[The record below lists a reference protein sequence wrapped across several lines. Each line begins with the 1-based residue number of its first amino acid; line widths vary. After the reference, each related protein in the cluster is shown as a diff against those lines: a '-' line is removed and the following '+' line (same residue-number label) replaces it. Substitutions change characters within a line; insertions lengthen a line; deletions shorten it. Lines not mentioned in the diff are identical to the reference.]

1 MSELT
6 TIDANNYAAMA
17 QMMGVAYDTQ
27 ERKSSVSRLRIVK
40 QAVMGDAEVNGK
52 TIKAEI
58 VSAGSMA
65 LQNGEKQSIYAD
77 SVVIR
82 PFLQRFMYQ
91 RYDNN
96 KKTYQKTVMANN
108 LDIDLK
114 DNFGTFNC
122 GKPSGYIKDFN
133 ALSEDMK
140 TLIRTIKRTRVV
152 FGTVTMNGTTE
163 SGEAMDIENLPF
175 VWDVDT
181 KEGFKNIGTAF
192 GQLARQNR
200 LPISHAMNISTERR
214 DLPTGNHFWV
224 PVVDVD
230 TTTSFEITDMD
241 QELMGEFMGQVEAHN
256 KWVIGEWDKSYQDDT
271 PEPESDIVD
280 EFITVEVPDVD

>member
-17 QMMGVAYDTQ
+17 EMMGTAYDTQ
-27 ERKSSVSRLRIVK
+27 EKKSGISRLRIVK
-40 QAVMGDAEVNGK
+40 QAIMGDAEVNGK
-52 TIKAEI
+52 TIKAEL

-65 LQNGEKQSIYAD
+65 LDNGEKQSVFAD

-91 RYDNN
+91 RYDNDKGVN
-96 KKTYQKTVMANN
+96 QKTVMANT

-122 GKPSGYIKDFN
+122 GKPSGYIKDFG

-140 TLIRTIKRTRVV
+140 TLIRTIKRTRVLY
-152 FGTVTMNGTTE
+152 GTVSM
-163 SGEAMDIENLPF
+163 SGVTKEGDAMDIEDLPF

-181 KEGFKNIGTAF
+181 KEGYKNIGTAIS
-192 GQLARQNR
+192 QLGRKQR
-200 LPISHAMNISTERR
+200 LLMSHPWIVTTAKR
-214 DLPTGNHFWV
+214 DLQTGYSYFV
-224 PVVDVD
+224 PIVDWDESTV
-230 TTTSFEITDMD
+230 FEIDNDDKQLLT
-241 QELMGEFMGQVEAHN
+241 EFMQNVEGHN
-256 KWVIGEWDKSYQDDT
+256 KWVMDEWDKSYQDDT
-271 PEPESDIVD
+271 PVSEEADD
-280 EFITVEVPDVD
+280 FITVEVADVDES

>member
-1 MSELT
+1 MTELT
-6 TIDANNYAAMA
+6 TINANNYAAMA

-27 ERKSSVSRLRIVK
+27 ERKSGLSRLRIVK

-96 KKTYQKTVMANN
+96 KKTYQKTVMADN

-140 TLIRTIKRTRVV
+140 TLIRTIKRTRVL

-181 KEGFKNIGTAF
+181 KEGFKNIGAAF

-214 DLPTGNHFWV
+214 DMSTGNHFWV
-224 PVVDVD
+224 PVVEVD
-230 TTTSFEITDMD
+230 TTKTFEITDMD
-241 QELMGEFMGQVEAHN
+241 QELWGEFMGQVEAHN

>member
-17 QMMGVAYDTQ
+17 QMMGVAYDAQ
-27 ERKSSVSRLRIVK
+27 ERKSSLSRLRIVK

-58 VSAGSMA
+58 VAAGSMA

-91 RYDNN
+91 RYDND
-96 KKTYQKTVMANN
+96 KKSYQKTVMANN

-163 SGEAMDIENLPF
+163 GGEDMNIENLPF

-181 KEGFKNIGTAF
+181 KEGFKNVGTAF

-224 PVVDVD
+224 PVVELD
-230 TTTSFEITDMD
+230 TTTTFEITDMD
-241 QELMGEFMGQVEAHN
+241 QELMGEFMGQVESHN
-256 KWVIGEWDKSYQDDT
+256 KWVMGEWEKSYQDDT

>member
-17 QMMGVAYDTQ
+17 QMMGVAYDAQ
-27 ERKSSVSRLRIVK
+27 ERKSSLSRLRIVK

-58 VSAGSMA
+58 VAAGSMA

-91 RYDNN
+91 RYDND
-96 KKTYQKTVMANN
+96 KKSYQKTVMANN

-163 SGEAMDIENLPF
+163 GGEDMNLENLPF

-181 KEGFKNIGTAF
+181 KEGFKNVGTAF

-224 PVVDVD
+224 PVVELD
-230 TTTSFEITDMD
+230 TTTTFEITDMD
-241 QELMGEFMGQVEAHN
+241 QELMGEFMGQVESHN
-256 KWVIGEWDKSYQDDT
+256 KWVMGEWEKSYQDDT

>member
-1 MSELT
+1 MTELT
-6 TIDANNYAAMA
+6 TINANNYAAMA

-96 KKTYQKTVMANN
+96 KKTYQKTVMADN

-140 TLIRTIKRTRVV
+140 TLIRTIKRTRVL

-230 TTTSFEITDMD
+230 TTTTFEITDMD
-241 QELMGEFMGQVEAHN
+241 QELWGEFMGQVEAHN

-271 PEPESDIVD
+271 PEPESDIID

>member
-17 QMMGVAYDTQ
+17 EMMGTAYDTK
-27 ERKSSVSRLRIVK
+27 EKKGGLSRLRIVK
-40 QAVMGDAEVNGK
+40 QAIMGDAEVNGK
-52 TIKAEI
+52 TIKAEL

-65 LQNGEKQSIYAD
+65 LDNGEKQSVFAD

-91 RYDNN
+91 RYDND
-96 KKTYQKTVMANN
+96 KGSYQKTVMANN

-122 GKPSGYIKDFN
+122 GKPSGYIQDFS

-140 TLIRTIKRTRVV
+140 TLIRTIKRTRVLY
-152 FGTVTMNGTTE
+152 GTVSL
-163 SGEAMDIENLPF
+163 SGVTKEGDAMDIEDLPF

-181 KEGFKNIGTAF
+181 KEGYKNIGTTIS
-192 GQLARQNR
+192 QLGREQK
-200 LPISHAMNISTERR
+200 LLMSHPWIITTEKR
-214 DLPTGNHFWV
+214 DLPTGFSYYV
-224 PVVDVD
+224 PVVDWD
-230 TTTSFEITDMD
+230 ESTLFEIDDNDKQLFT
-241 QELMGEFMGQVEAHN
+241 EFTQHVEGHN
-256 KWVIGEWDKSYQDDT
+256 KWVMDEWDKAYQEDEPSSEEADD
-271 PEPESDIVD
+271 
-280 EFITVEVPDVD
+280 FITVEVAEVD

>member
-17 QMMGVAYDTQ
+17 QMMGVAYDAQ
-27 ERKSSVSRLRIVK
+27 ERKSSLSRLRIVK

-58 VSAGSMA
+58 VAAGSMA

-91 RYDNN
+91 RYDND
-96 KKTYQKTVMANN
+96 KKSYQKTVMANN

-163 SGEAMDIENLPF
+163 GGEDMNIENLPF

-181 KEGFKNIGTAF
+181 KEGFKNVGTAF

-224 PVVDVD
+224 PVVELD
-230 TTTSFEITDMD
+230 TTTTFEITDMD
-241 QELMGEFMGQVEAHN
+241 QELMGEFMGQVESHN
-256 KWVIGEWDKSYQDDT
+256 KWVMGEWEKSYQDDT

-280 EFITVEVPDVD
+280 EFITVEVADVD

>member
-17 QMMGVAYDTQ
+17 QMMGVAYDAQ

-58 VSAGSMA
+58 VAAGSMA

-91 RYDNN
+91 RYDND
-96 KKTYQKTVMANN
+96 KKSYQKTVMANN

-163 SGEAMDIENLPF
+163 GGEDMNIENLPF

-181 KEGFKNIGTAF
+181 KEGFKNVGTAF

-224 PVVDVD
+224 PVVELD
-230 TTTSFEITDMD
+230 TTTAFEITDMD
-241 QELMGEFMGQVEAHN
+241 QELMGEFMGQVESHN
-256 KWVIGEWDKSYQDDT
+256 KWVMGEWEKSYQDDT

-280 EFITVEVPDVD
+280 EFITVEVADVD